1 MSIPLPDSKGY
12 PGNLGLLFEEHANED
27 RPALIDLRDKQ
38 EGNVVTYRELDTA
51 CNAVAR
57 GLTKKGLTPG
67 DRIGI
72 LSLNRPEFIS
82 TLLGAMRAGVI
93 PVPINIKLPE
103 QTISYIIKD
112 ANIKLLFAETRF
124 REVFPRNIQAIEF
137 DSSFDGFL
145 DFGSFKAFNP
155 TPDSIAVQP
164 YTSGSTGQPKGVL
177 LTHYGQNWS
186 RRILSHT
193 RGTSKKDVILVAAPL
208 YHKNALNAVKQ
219 GLTAGAT
226 LPLLPQF
233 SEERYIKAIG
243 EQRCTVISGVPTM
256 ISMVLN
262 SKDLLSSTETSS
274 VRTVM
279 MGSAPSSP
287 QLLSEIKEQFPSAEA
302 LVVYGVTE
310 GGPVPL
316 GPHPEGKPRPNG
328 SIGAP
333 YAGTEAKLIGG
344 PTPYQGE
351 LVVKNPGV
359 LFSYH
364 NLPDETKRS
373 IENGWYRTGDI
384 CRCDK
389 DGFFYFLGRTDD
401 MFVCGGENIYPIE
414 VETLL
419 EQHPKVH
426 QVLVMP
432 FEHELKG
439 HVPYAFIIPRKK
451 TQVSEEEIKQF
462 ALANGPPYMHPRRV
476 FFIKNLPL
484 TGTNKVNHELLRK
497 WVAKKTL
504 DTPLNTNELKAIK

>member
-1 MSIPLPDSKGY
+1 MGIPLPDSMGY
-12 PGNLGLLFEEHANED
+12 PGNLGLLFEEHASEH
-27 RPALIDLRDKQ
+27 RPALIDLRDQKKKY
-38 EGNVVTYRELDTA
+38 VVTYHELDAA

-57 GLTKKGLTPG
+57 GLTKKGLVPG

-72 LSLNRPEFIS
+72 LSLNRSEFIS

-103 QTISYIIKD
+103 QTISYIIED
-112 ANIKLLFAETRF
+112 ANIKLLFAETTF
-124 REVFPRNIQAIEF
+124 RKVCPLNTQTVEF
-137 DSSFDGFL
+137 DSSFDSFL
-145 DFGSFKAFNP
+145 DFGSFKAFDP

-164 YTSGSTGQPKGVL
+164 YTSGSTGRPKGVL

-233 SEERYIKAIG
+233 SVERYIKAIG
-243 EQRCTVISGVPTM
+243 EYRCTVISGVPTM

-262 SKDLLSSTETSS
+262 SKNLLASTETSS
-274 VRTVM
+274 VHTVM

-287 QLLSEIKEQFPSAEA
+287 QLLSAIKEQFPSAEA

-344 PTPYQGE
+344 PTPYEGE
-351 LVVKNPGV
+351 LMVKNPGV
-359 LFSYH
+359 LSAYH
-364 NLPDETKRS
+364 NLPNETKRS
-373 IENGWYRTGDI
+373 IQNGWYRTGDI

-419 EQHPKVH
+419 EQYSKVH

-439 HVPYAFIIPRKK
+439 YVPYAFIIPREN

-484 TGTNKVNHELLRK
+484 TGTNKVNHELLRN
-497 WVAKKTL
+497 WVTEKKL
-504 DTPLNTNELKAIK
+504 DTPLNTTWLKATK

>member
-1 MSIPLPDSKGY
+1 MGIPLPDPIGHS
-12 PGNLGLLFEEHANED
+12 GNLGLLFEEHANED
-27 RPALIDLRDKQ
+27 RPALIDLRDNKKSHI
-38 EGNVVTYRELDTA
+38 VTYNDLDTF

-57 GLTKKGLTPG
+57 GLAKRGLKPG

-72 LSLNRPEFIS
+72 LSLNRTEFIS

-93 PVPINIKLPE
+93 PVPINVKLPAH
-103 QTISYIIKD
+103 TISYIIND
-112 ANIKLLFAETRF
+112 ANIKLLFAETTF
-124 REVFPRNIQAIEF
+124 KQLFPLNIQTIEF
-137 DSSFDGFL
+137 DSSFDEFL
-145 DFGSFKAFNP
+145 DFGPFKAFNP

-193 RGTSKKDVILVAAPL
+193 RGTTKNDVILVAAPL

-233 SEERYIKAIG
+233 SVERYINAIG
-243 EQRCTVISGVPTM
+243 EYRCTVISGVPTM
-256 ISMVLN
+256 ISMILN
-262 SKDLLSSTETSS
+262 SKNLLADTETRS

-279 MGSAPSSP
+279 MGSAPSSS
-287 QLLSEIKEQFPSAEA
+287 QLLSAIKDQFPSAEA

-316 GPHPEGKPRPNG
+316 GPHPDGIPRPSG

-344 PTPYQGE
+344 TTPYEGE
-351 LVVKNPGV
+351 LMVKNPGV
-359 LFSYH
+359 LAAYH
-364 NLPDETKRS
+364 NLPKETQKR
-373 IENGWYRTGDI
+373 IQNGWYLTGDI

-389 DGFFYFLGRTDD
+389 DGFYYFLGRTDD

-419 EQHPKVH
+419 ERCPKVD
-426 QVLVMP
+426 QALVIP

-439 HVPYAFIIPRKK
+439 YVPYAFIVPNEK

-484 TGTNKVNHELLRK
+484 TGTNKVDYKLLRT
-497 WVAKKTL
+497 WAAEN
-504 DTPLNTNELKAIK
+504 TPNKILRN